1 MPKKKEYYDDLI
13 GREFYEFYK
22 KIRRRNCP
30 QINQYN
36 LFEKAVNGMCSELS
50 RMMKETEYG
59 VSLKGLG
66 IFYRKP
72 FGAILKKVNMFTQR
86 LKNRTKVQ
94 FYFEDDYLR
103 GEYIIT
109 NTLPIKPKENK
120 KQIDK
125 ATAILL
131 HRKLKLKR

>member
-1 MPKKKEYYDDLI
+1 
-13 GREFYEFYK
+13 
-22 KIRRRNCP
+22 
-30 QINQYN
+30 
-36 LFEKAVNGMCSELS
+36 
-50 RMMKETEYG
+50 MKETEYG
-59 VSLKGLG
+59 ISLKGLG
-66 IFYRKP
+66 ILYKKP
-72 FGAILKKVNMFTQR
+72 FGAILQKVNMFTQR
-86 LKNRTKVQ
+86 IRNRIKVQ

-109 NTLPIKPKENK
+109 NTLSIRCKENK